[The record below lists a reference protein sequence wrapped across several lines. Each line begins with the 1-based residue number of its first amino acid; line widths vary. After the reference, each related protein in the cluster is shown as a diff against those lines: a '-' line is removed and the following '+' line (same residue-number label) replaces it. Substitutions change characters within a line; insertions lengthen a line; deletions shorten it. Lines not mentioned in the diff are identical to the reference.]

1 MNRLSPLPWLY
12 NNNYNSEPRD
22 SDNPRSSRNNSHS
35 RYANEDIESIQPVNK
50 RPYSD
55 TRKNLKQ
62 RANRRSHPHKK
73 LRAVKNFDD
82 ENLYAKANGINK
94 FSNNPR
100 LTYRQTQQKRIWRS
114 IRYKAKEIKK
124 IIPSVRDINIIDKYS
139 RLMFP
144 SLFLLF
150 NVYYWCNYLIFIH

>member
-1 MNRLSPLPWLY
+1 MPWLY
-12 NNNYNSEPRD
+12 NNNINIERRD
-22 SDNPRSSRNNSHS
+22 SDNPRSSRTNSNS
-35 RYANEDIESIQPVNK
+35 RHVDIESVDPTK
-50 RPYSD
+50 RSHSD
-55 TRKNLKQ
+55 TRKNLKH
-62 RANRRSHPHKK
+62 RANRRNHPHKK
-73 LRAVKNFDD
+73 LNKSVKKFED
-82 ENLYAKANGINK
+82 ENFYAKANGLNK
-94 FSNNPR
+94 FNNNMNRPP
-100 LTYRQTQQKRIWRS
+100 YRQTQQKRIWRS